1 MMIYVDRND
10 RIRGMICA
18 AILGRTLDRWH
29 GRGMSLIEIEELLE
43 ESDPD
48 TPSGEN
54 LEYDPLFGDLERS
67 AQGKPEQQF
76 GDTIVPSE
84 EPEWNDVRDNAL
96 AVLSRSKDLRAA
108 VHLGQALTRTDGF
121 QGICDT
127 LGLVRGYVE
136 RYWETV
142 HPQLDPEDDNDP
154 TERVNALAALADGV
168 TVLRHLREIGRA
180 PSELQS
186 LMRISY

>member
-67 AQGKPEQQF
+67 AQGKPEQKF

-84 EPEWNDVRDNAL
+84 EPEWNDVRHTAL
-96 AVLSRSKDLRAA
+96 AVISRSKDLRAA
-108 VHLGQALTRTDGF
+108 VHLGQARTSTGGF
-121 QGICDT
+121 QASSAKTGTD
-127 LGLVRGYVE
+127 RG
-136 RYWETV
+136 
-142 HPQLDPEDDNDP
+142 
-154 TERVNALAALADGV
+154 
-168 TVLRHLREIGRA
+168 
-180 PSELQS
+180 
-186 LMRISY
+186 